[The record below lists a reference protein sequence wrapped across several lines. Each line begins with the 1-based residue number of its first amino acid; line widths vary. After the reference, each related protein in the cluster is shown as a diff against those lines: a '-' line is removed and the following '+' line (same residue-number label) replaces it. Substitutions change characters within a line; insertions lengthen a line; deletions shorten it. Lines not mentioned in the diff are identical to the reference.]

1 MDKML
6 VQYMMIKYTNT
17 KDLEHLAL
25 GPLFFNIFF
34 TTI

>member
-17 KDLEHLAL
+17 KDLELDAL